1 MAKNEILTA
10 RQNDNYKMRAIGT
23 EEPFYKSETMAEIG
37 SSWENQVF
45 GGKVFWSGNTND
57 PLFVSK
63 WPTFLDTDD
72 YVPRRG
78 TEKRTARKYAVPMH
92 FIKNMHRQSFWDR
105 VGPSGDTT
113 ALLIKKTIGIEYVN
127 PDTEAVSV
135 NSSETKWPKDQNSG
149 RVSREQEGRP
159 VADPSS
165 LRANETAD
173 ERLARELAS
182 EPSV

>member
-1 MAKNEILTA
+1 MAKSEILNA
-10 RQNDNYKMRAIGT
+10 RQTENYKVRAIGT
-23 EEPFYKSETMAEIG
+23 EEPFYRSQTMAEIG

-45 GGKVFWSGNTND
+45 GGKIFWSGNIGD

-78 TEKRTARKYAVPMH
+78 TEYRTARKYVVPMH
-92 FIKNMHRQSFWDR
+92 FIKNMYRQSFWDR
-105 VGPSGDTT
+105 VGSFGDAT

-135 NSSETKWPKDQNSG
+135 NSSETKWPKDQNTG
-149 RVSREQEGRP
+149 RVSREKEDRP
-159 VADPSS
+159 VADPSG

-173 ERLARELAS
+173 ERRA
-182 EPSV
+182 PSV